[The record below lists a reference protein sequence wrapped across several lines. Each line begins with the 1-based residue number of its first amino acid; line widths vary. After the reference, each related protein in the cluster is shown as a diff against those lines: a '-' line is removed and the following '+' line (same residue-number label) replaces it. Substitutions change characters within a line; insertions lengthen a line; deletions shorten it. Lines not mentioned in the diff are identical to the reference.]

1 VCTAYHAAQR
11 SGATGRRPGSTINSL
26 IDVTGFDWAA
36 LSAARNAR
44 LDAVPEM
51 ISHALR
57 LLEDLLEEVDHVCTF
72 TLAEGPFT
80 EDAAAASVNALLPKH
95 CRVSELEPVSSWPL
109 LVRAALPG
117 LFVPGRQSEA
127 WAEQSAPRKL
137 AEAVADWTLALMGR
151 LWPDS
156 AESWAVTVDSRD
168 WYEAAY
174 VDLAVRVGHRVWLL
188 HLGVSD

>member
-1 VCTAYHAAQR
+1 
-11 SGATGRRPGSTINSL
+11 
-26 IDVTGFDWAA
+26 

-57 LLEDLLEEVDHVCTF
+57 VLEDLLEDVDHVCTF
-72 TLAEGPFT
+72 TLVEGPLT
-80 EDAAAASVNALLPKH
+80 DDDAAASVNGLLPKH
-95 CRVSELEPVSSWPL
+95 CRVSELEPVNSWSA
-109 LVRAALPG
+109 LVRLALPG
-117 LFVPGRQSEA
+117 LFVPGRQPEA
-127 WAEQSAPRKL
+127 WAEQSAPRRL
-137 AEAVADWTLALMGR
+137 AEAVADWTVALMGR

-174 VDLAVRVGHRVWLL
+174 VDLAVHVRDRVWLL